1 MARGLNTQQ
10 RQFVEEL
17 VSSGNQTEAYLK
29 VYPSCKNNSAA
40 RSSASKLLT
49 NPNIIAY
56 RDQLLANRANE
67 KIAKAEEVLEMLTA
81 GMRGE
86 LKEQFGLDMEVGDRI
101 KCAELLGKRYGL
113 FRERLEVKSVNIAD
127 TLKAARERARKNG
140 KG

>member
-1 MARGLNTQQ
+1 
-10 RQFVEEL
+10 
-17 VSSGNQTEAYLK
+17 
-29 VYPSCKNNSAA
+29 
-40 RSSASKLLT
+40 
-49 NPNIIAY
+49 
-56 RDQLLANRANE
+56 
-67 KIAKAEEVLEMLTA
+67 MLTA

-127 TLKAARERARKNG
+127 TLKAARERARRNG